1 MNQSDEK
8 YPYSVEMFTR
18 FVIECVDRARGE
30 DIYELI
36 GENLL
41 ELNPGAIVIS
51 VVVELEKNI
60 IHLKKITGLEPFT
73 DKVSAILNCNPQELK
88 LTTEGLNVDGLQT
101 RKLLKVEGGLYKL
114 SMHQIPK
121 KACTAIE
128 KLLNIR
134 EIFEIGY
141 AWEGVLFGGAV
152 IILRDNVA
160 LTKQEILEAYITQAS
175 IALKQFQTDE
185 ALRENQKEY
194 QDLFDNAPDMHFLV
208 QPDGSIKSVNL
219 FGATYLGYTK
229 EELIGKE
236 VWHVV
241 HPDDLEKV
249 KSQIAEILASRK
261 DSSELEFRKVRK
273 DGSVLIVQERVHLI
287 LDENKNPVEI
297 RIICRDITDN
307 KKYEKDLIDRESQI
321 RTILKYSPVPQ
332 IIENFEEAK
341 TYVEGLKQQGITGIK
356 EYLKQHTDKLTECR
370 DKVKIIEVN
379 NAFLKL
385 YQAENIKILE
395 QNVHRIITLQSI
407 EMFVEGLLHLMDGED
422 SFTGE
427 TVYYDLENSKIEA
440 ITRWAVVPGHEDTLD
455 MIVVSMEDMTELK
468 KNEKDLLEAKI
479 KAEESDKLKT
489 AFLAN
494 MSHEI
499 RTPMNAIVGFA
510 ELLKDPN
517 LPIDQRLEFSNI
529 LTSSCET
536 LSEII
541 DDIIDIA
548 KIEAGQTKIRY
559 SNCLVDEVMQE
570 LYTFYSKEIRREEK
584 KIELRLKSSHRMV
597 MVTDRARLMQILSNL
612 LDNAVKFTDEGIVE
626 FGCRSLEDES
636 VEFFVADSG
645 IGIPEEMHDL
655 IFDRFRQL
663 DNSTSRKHGGTGL
676 GLTISKNLVDLL
688 GGKIWLESV
697 TGKGTTFFFRLP
709 DKSEKEK
716 PTESSPYLKIVRE
729 ALKWNEKT
737 VLIVEDNHANWE
749 FFKAVLA
756 KTGAS
761 LVRASTGQEALDY
774 AISNDPLDLI
784 LMDIQM
790 PDINGYEATK
800 KIRQLHKNLPIIAQ
814 TAYAMPHDRER
825 SLTAGCDD
833 YLPKPIKPED
843 LLSIIKKYF

>member
-1 MNQSDEK
+1 MNQSEEK
-8 YPYSVEMFTR
+8 YPYNVEMFTR
-18 FVIECVDRARGE
+18 FAIECVDRARGK

-51 VVVELEKNI
+51 VVVDLDKNI
-60 IHLKKITGLEPFT
+60 IRLKKITGLEPFT
-73 DKVSAILNCNPQELK
+73 DKVTTILNCNPQELK
-88 LTTEGLNVDGLQT
+88 LTMEGLNIDCLQT
-101 RKLLKVEGGLYKL
+101 RKLLKVEEGLYEL
-114 SMHQIPK
+114 SLHQIPK
-121 KACTAIE
+121 KACAAIE
-128 KLLNIR
+128 KLLKIR
-134 EIFEIGY
+134 EIFKIGY

-152 IILRDNVA
+152 IILRDSVA
-160 LTKQEILEAYITQAS
+160 LTKPEILEAYITQVS

-185 ALRENQKEY
+185 ALRENQKQY
-194 QDLFDNAPDMHFLV
+194 QDLFDNAPDMYFQV
-208 QPDGSIKSVNL
+208 YPDGSVKSVNL

-229 EELIGKE
+229 KELIGKE
-236 VWHVV
+236 VWQVV

-249 KSQIAEILASRK
+249 KSHIAEILADRK
-261 DSSELEFRKVRK
+261 DSSEMEFRKVRK
-273 DGSVLIVQERVHLI
+273 DGSVLNVQERIHLI

-297 RIICRDITDN
+297 RIICKDITEN
-307 KKYEKDLIDRESQI
+307 KKFEKDLIDRESQI

-356 EYLKQHTDKLTECR
+356 EYLKQNTDKLTECR

-395 QNVHRIITLQSI
+395 QKVHRIITLQSI

-427 TVYYDLENSKIEA
+427 TVYYTLENSKIEA

-499 RTPMNAIVGFA
+499 RTPMNAIVGFS

-536 LSEII
+536 LSAII

-570 LYTFYSKEIRREEK
+570 LYAFYSEEIRRKEK
-584 KIELRLKSSHRMV
+584 TIELRLKSSHRIG

-612 LDNAVKFTDEGIVE
+612 LDNAVKFTNEGIIE
-626 FGCRSLEDES
+626 FGWRTRKDES

-663 DNSTSRKHGGTGL
+663 DSSTSRKHGGTGL
-676 GLTISKNLVDLL
+676 GLTISKNLVELL

-697 TGKGTTFFFRLP
+697 TGKGTTFFFSLP
-709 DKSEKEK
+709 NKPEKEK
-716 PTESSPYLKIVRE
+716 PAESSPYLKVVRE
-729 ALKWNEKT
+729 AMKWNEKT
-737 VLIVEDNHANWE
+737 ILIVEDNHANWE

-774 AISNDPLDLI
+774 ATSNDPLDLI

-790 PDINGYEATK
+790 PDINGYEATE

-814 TAYAMPHDRER
+814 TAYAMPYDRDK
-825 SLTAGCDD
+825 SIAAGCDD

-843 LLSIIKKYF
+843 LLSVIKKYF

>member
-1 MNQSDEK
+1 MKQSDEK

-18 FVIECVDRARGE
+18 FAIECVDRARGE

-160 LTKQEILEAYITQAS
+160 LTEQEILEAYITQAS

-194 QDLFDNAPDMHFLV
+194 QDLFDNAPDMYFLV

-261 DSSELEFRKVRK
+261 DSSELEFRKVKK

-370 DKVKIIEVN
+370 DKVKIVEVN

-440 ITRWAVVPGHEDTLD
+440 ITRWAVVPGHEDKLD

-570 LYTFYSKEIRREEK
+570 LYTFYSEEIRREEK

-636 VEFFVADSG
+636 VEFFIADSG

-676 GLTISKNLVDLL
+676 GLTISKNLVELL
-688 GGKIWLESV
+688 GGEIWLESV

-737 VLIVEDNHANWE
+737 ILIVEDNHANWE

-774 AISNDPLDLI
+774 TTSNDPLDLI

>member
-1 MNQSDEK
+1 
-8 YPYSVEMFTR
+8 
-18 FVIECVDRARGE
+18 
-30 DIYELI
+30 
-36 GENLL
+36 
-41 ELNPGAIVIS
+41 
-51 VVVELEKNI
+51 
-60 IHLKKITGLEPFT
+60 
-73 DKVSAILNCNPQELK
+73 
-88 LTTEGLNVDGLQT
+88 
-101 RKLLKVEGGLYKL
+101 
-114 SMHQIPK
+114 
-121 KACTAIE
+121 
-128 KLLNIR
+128 
-134 EIFEIGY
+134 
-141 AWEGVLFGGAV
+141 
-152 IILRDNVA
+152 
-160 LTKQEILEAYITQAS
+160 
-175 IALKQFQTDE
+175 
-185 ALRENQKEY
+185 
-194 QDLFDNAPDMHFLV
+194 
-208 QPDGSIKSVNL
+208 
-219 FGATYLGYTK
+219 
-229 EELIGKE
+229 
-236 VWHVV
+236 
-241 HPDDLEKV
+241 V
-249 KSQIAEILASRK
+249 K
-261 DSSELEFRKVRK
+261 K

-370 DKVKIIEVN
+370 DKVKIVEVN

-422 SFTGE
+422 SFIGE

-440 ITRWAVVPGHEDTLD
+440 ITRWAVVPGHEDKLD

-570 LYTFYSKEIRREEK
+570 LYTFYSEEIRREEK

-676 GLTISKNLVDLL
+676 GLTISKNLVELL

-825 SLTAGCDD
+825 SLTAGCNGRSVMK
-833 YLPKPIKPED
+833 LKTGSRRIFSLEISNGSISTGQVVPHRKKIK
-843 LLSIIKKYF
+843 S